1 MCQIRRNAAAV
12 FESARCVPPR
22 GRIVF
27 STLLLLTPISTTDQ
41 TGPDDLAQTRQSTNG
56 QMPVAA
62 HRGNQNGQY
71 SYVPVPIDSVNLE
84 LTALGWETESF
95 LSSLNAGFMEGFQE
109 ADLFC

>member
-1 MCQIRRNAAAV
+1 
-12 FESARCVPPR
+12 
-22 GRIVF
+22 
-27 STLLLLTPISTTDQ
+27 
-41 TGPDDLAQTRQSTNG
+41 
-56 QMPVAA
+56 MPVAA
-62 HRGNQNGQY
+62 PQGNRNGQY

>member
-1 MCQIRRNAAAV
+1 
-12 FESARCVPPR
+12 
-22 GRIVF
+22 
-27 STLLLLTPISTTDQ
+27 
-41 TGPDDLAQTRQSTNG
+41 
-56 QMPVAA
+56 MPVAA
-62 HRGNQNGQY
+62 PRSNQNGQY

>member
-1 MCQIRRNAAAV
+1 MC
-12 FESARCVPPR
+12 SA
-22 GRIVF
+22 
-27 STLLLLTPISTTDQ
+27 LLLLTPISITDQ
-41 TGPDDLAQTRQSTNG
+41 TGPDDLAQARQSANG
-56 QMPVAA
+56 HLPVTA
-62 HRGNQNGQY
+62 HRGNHNGQY